1 MKKKIVL
8 PKFNNEDEEREF
20 WDRFDLSEYAE
31 PGDFER
37 VVFPNLKPTTQSISL
52 RLPEFMLARLKEKA
66 NSMDVP
72 YQSLIKQYLQK
83 CLNEK

>member
-8 PKFNNEDEEREF
+8 PKFKDEDEEREF
-20 WDRFDLSEYAE
+20 WDSFDLSEYAE

-52 RLPEFMLARLKEKA
+52 RLPEYMLARLKEKA

-72 YQSLIKQYLQK
+72 YQSLIKQYIERGLT
-83 CLNEK
+83 EK